1 MSYFVSWSG
10 GKDCC
15 FACYKA
21 ISQGSKITK
30 LVNLRFKGSS
40 HTIDKDLLKFQAET
54 MGIPI
59 IQRETIWE
67 NYERDFKETVRPLV
81 SKDVQGIIFG
91 DLFCEEFQ
99 EQKHKAW
106 AERVCG
112 ELGLQ
117 AMEPLWGMKANQ
129 VYHEFLAAGFEAV
142 IISVNA
148 DLIGEEWLGQK
159 LDDAFLEYLAN
170 KKLNACGEL
179 GEYHTMVVNG
189 PLFQKKIQIQETR
202 RVKKGKYCQLE
213 ILRYS

>member
-1 MSYFVSWSG
+1 MNYFVSWSG

-21 ISQGSKITK
+21 ISQGSKITQ
-30 LVNLRFKGSS
+30 LVNLRFMGSS
-40 HTIDKDLLKFQAET
+40 HTVDKNLLRFQAET
-54 MGIPI
+54 IGIPI
-59 IQRETIWE
+59 IQRETLWE

-81 SKDVQGIIFG
+81 SKDVQGIVFG

-112 ELGLQ
+112 ELGLK
-117 AMEPLWGMKANQ
+117 AVEPLWGMKADQ
-129 VYHEFLAAGFEAV
+129 VYREFLAAGFEAI
-142 IISVNA
+142 IISVKS

-159 LDDAFLEYLAN
+159 MDETFLKYLMD

-179 GEYHTMVVNG
+179 GEYHTLVVNG
-189 PLFQKKIQIQETR
+189 PLFHKKIIIQNCQR
-202 RVKKGKYCQLE
+202 IKAGKYSQLE
-213 ILRYS
+213 ILKYS

>member
-21 ISQGSKITK
+21 ISQGTK
-30 LVNLRFKGSS
+30 VTQLVNLRFNGSS

-54 MGIPI
+54 IGIPI
-59 IQRETIWE
+59 KQRETVWE

-99 EQKHKAW
+99 EQKHKLW

-112 ELGLQ
+112 ELGLK
-117 AMEPLWGMKANQ
+117 AVEPLWGMKVDR
-129 VYHEFLAAGFEAV
+129 VYQEFLAAGFEAV

-159 LDDAFLEYLAN
+159 LDDEFLGYLIN

-179 GEYHTMVVNG
+179 GEYHTLVVNG
-189 PLFQKKIQIQETR
+189 PLFSKKIIIQKSR
-202 RVKKGKYCQLE
+202 HIRIGKYNQLE
-213 ILRYS
+213 ILKYA